1 MAYKRN
7 IDPSEPITHAT
18 CVNLRSKQMYV
29 TGQVELARG
38 EEGVEHYCWCNET
51 QHCVGP
57 DDVAV
62 GRSECCPERE
72 CYRITR

>member
-1 MAYKRN
+1 MAYQRS

-18 CVNLRSKQMYV
+18 CVHLRSKQMYV
-29 TGQVELARG
+29 TGQVDLEHPD
-38 EEGVEHYCWCNET
+38 EGVEHYCWCNVT

-62 GRSECCPERE
+62 GRGECRPERE
-72 CYRITR
+72 CYQLTR